1 MQFLVIAY
9 DGIDDEAIERRMAVR
24 EKHLKNAKEMFDS
37 GKWLYAAA
45 ILDDAGK
52 MIGSMVM
59 CDFSSREELEKQW
72 LDREPYVLGK
82 VWETIEIRRAQGPPN
97 LNKYKESVPS
107 QE

>member
-9 DGIDDEAIERRMAVR
+9 DGIDDKAIERRMAVR
-24 EKHLKNAKEMFDS
+24 EKHLKNAKDMFDS

-97 LNKYKESVPS
+97 LNKNKESVPS

>member
-24 EKHLKNAKEMFDS
+24 EKHLINAKEMFDS

-97 LNKYKESVPS
+97 LNKYQESVPS